1 MNHDLEKFMIEQQ
14 QMIKKQQQQI
24 ESLLNMQQKHK
35 INEDQREFIQSVNH
49 LEKPPIEMEKKKLK
63 IDPYKILD
71 IAKNY
76 DERSL
81 KKAYLKLANKTHPD
95 KPGGN
100 AKKFKIVTLA
110 YKILLKKLSERD
122 NDKIHNDLKQGAES
136 YIKEQNSDNKQNI
149 NMKGRNFNMDVFN
162 REFDD
167 NRITDEFADR
177 GYGDWFKS
185 ESKDI
190 QPQMKSYSKDRF
202 NGAFDK
208 IKKKSS
214 SALQKYSE
222 PEELVSMSNRDSIMI
237 LGKEKV
243 SNYTGESN
251 GLHYRDLKDAFENST
266 LIDINNVNISNREN
280 NIESY
285 NRQRKNVKF
294 QMSPEDMKRQ
304 ALKTHRDELEEKS
317 RIRNLQE
324 RDEQS
329 SIHYERI
336 HQRLMGS

>member
-1 MNHDLEKFMIEQQ
+1 MNNDIQQFMVEQQ
-14 QMIKKQQQQI
+14 EMIKKQQQQI
-24 ESLLNMQQKHK
+24 DALLNMQQKQK
-35 INEDQREFIQSVNH
+35 INEDQQEFIQNINH

-81 KKAYLKLANKTHPD
+81 KKAYLKLAYKTHPD
-95 KPGGN
+95 RGGDPRR
-100 AKKFKIVTLA
+100 FKIVTIA
-110 YKILLKKLSERD
+110 YKVLLKKLSERD
-122 NDKIHNDLKQGAES
+122 NDKIHNDLKNGAES
-136 YIKEQNSDNKQNI
+136 FIKEQINDNKQNV
-149 NMKGRNFNMDVFN
+149 NLKGKNFNMEVFN
-162 REFDD
+162 REFDE
-167 NRITDEFADR
+167 NRSNDDFSDR

-185 ESKDI
+185 NNTDT
-190 QPQMKSYSKDRF
+190 QPKMKSFNKNKFHSEFSKQ
-202 NGAFDK
+202 K
-208 IKKKSS
+208 SKSS
-214 SALQKYSE
+214 SALKKYSE

-243 SNYTGESN
+243 SSYTGESN
-251 GLHYRDLKDAFENST
+251 GLHYRDLKEAFEEST
-266 LIDINNVNISNREN
+266 LINVETVDISHRKN

-294 QMSPEDMKRQ
+294 QMSPDDMKRQ
-304 ALKTHRDELEEKS
+304 SLKVHKEELDEKS
-317 RIRNLQE
+317 RVKILRE

-329 SIHYERI
+329 KSDYERI